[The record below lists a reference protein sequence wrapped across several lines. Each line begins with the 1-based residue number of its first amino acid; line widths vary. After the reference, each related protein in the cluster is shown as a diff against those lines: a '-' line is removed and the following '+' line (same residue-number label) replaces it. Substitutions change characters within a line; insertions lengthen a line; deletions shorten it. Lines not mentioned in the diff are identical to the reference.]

1 MTFALKNAYSDG
13 DKRIDDS
20 VESIRPVMK
29 VLFVIFVPLRNMLDT
44 GRLQEEF
51 VAVGYA

>member
-1 MTFALKNAYSDG
+1 VTFALKNAYSDG

-20 VESIRPVMK
+20 VESIRPVVK
-29 VLFVIFVPLRNMLDT
+29 VLFVIFVPLRKMLDT